1 MQWLLII
8 QEEIHYVS
16 LTKPG
21 ISCAQLYSLVIMMNR
36 KTAEKIAA
44 IVLLG
49 ILVTIFVI
57 QNAHALSTTCPG
69 FVDNVNCL
77 TIEKQPYQFGYYD
90 GKQAGLIAFYQVD
103 DSCDSTAPA
112 SFILVYVTE

>member
-1 MQWLLII
+1 
-8 QEEIHYVS
+8 
-16 LTKPG
+16 
-21 ISCAQLYSLVIMMNR
+21 MNR

-49 ILVTIFVI
+49 ILVTIFV

-69 FVDNVNCL
+69 LVDNGKYL
-77 TIEKQPYQFGYYD
+77 TIDKQPYQFGYYD

-103 DSCDSTAPA
+103 DSYYSTAPA
-112 SFILVYVTE
+112 HRDHA

>member
-1 MQWLLII
+1 M
-8 QEEIHYVS
+8 V
-16 LTKPG
+16 
-21 ISCAQLYSLVIMMNR
+21 NR

-49 ILVTIFVI
+49 VMCIIFVI
-57 QNAHALSTTCPG
+57 QNAHAFSTTCPG
-69 FVDNVNCL
+69 FLDNGKCL
-77 TIEKQPYQFGYYD
+77 TINKQQYQF

-112 SFILVYVTE
+112 HTDQCIKGYTDAYNGARETT

>member
-1 MQWLLII
+1 
-8 QEEIHYVS
+8 
-16 LTKPG
+16 
-21 ISCAQLYSLVIMMNR
+21 MMNR

-69 FVDNVNCL
+69 FVDNEKCL
-77 TIEKQPYQFGYYD
+77 TIDKQSYQF
-90 GKQAGLIAFYQVD
+90 GKQAGLIAFYQLD
-103 DSCDSTAPA
+103 DSCDSTTPMHQE
-112 SFILVYVTE
+112 IYRCI